1 MYMRLAERNIM
12 LYIYIYIYILQKNRN
27 LSCLCVS
34 GLWLHLEVE
43 YTGALQM
50 TLETKINLSKLG
62 KEGVPEAETELET
75 INVL

>member
-1 MYMRLAERNIM
+1 MRLAEKK
-12 LYIYIYIYILQKNRN
+12 YIYIL
-27 LSCLCVS
+27 LIIYIHMGPCLCVS

-50 TLETKINLSKLG
+50 TLETKINFSKLG
-62 KEGVPEAETELET
+62 KEGVPESETELET

>member
-1 MYMRLAERNIM
+1 
-12 LYIYIYIYILQKNRN
+12 
-27 LSCLCVS
+27 
-34 GLWLHLEVE
+34 LHVEVE

-62 KEGVPEAETELET
+62 KEEVLEAETELET